1 MAPPP
6 VDRRHFLTTAAGVG
20 PIALRWLLARDAVAG
35 PAVNPLAPKPP
46 HFPAKAKRCIFI
58 FLVGG
63 TSSIELFDRKP
74 KLNELHGQKIPD
86 SFVAG
91 KRFAFTDPDKSYL
104 LGCKFGFKKYGKCG
118 MELSELIPHI
128 GAHADDL
135 CLIRTMNHTAFVH
148 APAELVTLTGR
159 DATGLP
165 TIGSWMT
172 YGLGSESANLPAY
185 AVLPGTHSP
194 AVRSLAW
201 GSGFLP
207 SHHRGVVLRHDGP
220 PILNVAS
227 PEGVTPSA
235 RRATLDAVAELNTM
249 RHATTGDSETL
260 SRMANYELAF
270 RMQTAGPELTDLSG
284 ETRETLDLYGCNRL
298 QDEGKFA
305 RVCLTARRLVERG
318 VRFVS
323 VIHHKWDHHE
333 DLNEFYPSHVRE
345 VDQPIGGL
353 LTDLKRRGLL
363 NDTLVVW
370 ATEFGRTAITQNAK
384 PGPRVGRDHHPF
396 AYSMWMAGGGV
407 KGGYVHGAT
416 DEIGWNI
423 TESPVPIHDFHATL
437 LHLFGLD
444 HLKLTYRHRGLDARL
459 TDQAGNVVHELIA

>member
-1 MAPPP
+1 MTT
-6 VDRRHFLTTAAGVG
+6 DRRHFLTTAAGLG
-20 PIALRWLLARDAVAG
+20 PIALQMLLARDAGAS
-35 PAVNPLAPKPP
+35 PNPLAAKPP
-46 HFPAKAKRCIFI
+46 HFAPKAKRCIFI

-63 TSSIELFDRKP
+63 TSSIELFDPKP
-74 KLNELHGQKIPD
+74 KLNELHGQKIPE

-91 KRFAFTDPDKSYL
+91 KRFAFTDPNKSAL
-104 LGCKFGFKKYGKCG
+104 LGCKFKFKKYGRCG
-118 MELSELIPHI
+118 MELSELLPHV

-135 CLIRTMNHTAFVH
+135 CLVRSMHHTAFVH

-159 DATGLP
+159 DTTGFP
-165 TIGSWMT
+165 TVGSWMT
-172 YGLGSESANLPAY
+172 YGLGSECDNLPAY

-207 SHHRGVVLRHDGP
+207 STHRGVVLRHDGP
-220 PILNVAS
+220 PILNVS
-227 PEGVTPSA
+227 NPDGVTPAA
-235 RRATLDAVAELNTM
+235 RRATLDAIAELNRQ
-249 RHATTGDSETL
+249 RHAQTGDPETL
-260 SRMANYELAF
+260 SRIANYELAF
-270 RMQTAGPELTDLSG
+270 RMQTAAPELTDLAT
-284 ETRETLDLYGCNRL
+284 ETQETLDLYGCDRPEA
-298 QDEGKFA
+298 DGAAFS
-305 RVCLTARRLVERG
+305 RVCLTARRLAERG

-345 VDQPIGGL
+345 VDQPIGAL

-396 AYSMWMAGGGV
+396 AYSMWLAGGGV
-407 KGGYVHGAT
+407 KPGHVHGAT

-423 TESPVPIHDFHATL
+423 TEKPVHIHDFHATL

-444 HLKLTYRHRGLDARL
+444 HKRLTYRHRGLDARL
-459 TDQAGNVVHELIA
+459 TDQAGNVVQDLIA